1 MQKTLLEF
9 EKIHSFPQLTLDY
22 LSCREE
28 LEPFYK
34 YTPIIESFNQA
45 MIDRAQFPVNRRVLV
60 EVLLE
65 QHKNV
70 SEEVLNNIKSLH
82 DENTFTLTT
91 GHQLNIFTGPLYFL
105 YKIITILNLAKE
117 LKKAYPENNFV
128 PVYWMASEDH
138 DIDEI
143 NHFNIFGKTLTW
155 ETNQKGAAG
164 KLDTKSMVILL
175 DQLDELLGES
185 PNANYLRNLFNKAYE
200 ENENLSAAT
209 RYLVNDLFGKH
220 GLVIM
225 DASHPSLKVEFVE
238 NMKEDL
244 LNSKN
249 FNAVTKTMKSLDKDY
264 KIQVNPREINLFYM
278 KDNLRERIVKLDENN
293 FEILNSEIR
302 FSKDEIISELN
313 DHPEHFSPNVVLRP
327 VYQQRIL
334 PNLAYIGGP
343 AEIAYWLEYK
353 EMFDS
358 NNVFYPILMLR
369 NSVLWIDDN
378 YVSKMEKLN
387 LDIPPI
393 FRDTESLV
401 KEYVIQNSDNV
412 IDFEKM
418 KSMLSESYKS
428 IAAEAIKIDKTLVP
442 AIDAE
447 LQKQMNSLEGIEGK
461 IIRAQKKKM
470 ETSVNQIRNI
480 KIKLFP
486 NNSLQ
491 ERQDNFIPYYL
502 KYGPEFIETLI
513 ENLNPFEKQFVIFSE
528 RKSG

>member
-1 MQKTLLEF
+1 
-9 EKIHSFPQLTLDY
+9 
-22 LSCREE
+22 
-28 LEPFYK
+28 
-34 YTPIIESFNQA
+34 
-45 MIDRAQFPVNRRVLV
+45 
-60 EVLLE
+60 
-65 QHKNV
+65 
-70 SEEVLNNIKSLH
+70 
-82 DENTFTLTT
+82 
-91 GHQLNIFTGPLYFL
+91 
-105 YKIITILNLAKE
+105 
-117 LKKAYPENNFV
+117 
-128 PVYWMASEDH
+128 
-138 DIDEI
+138 
-143 NHFNIFGKTLTW
+143 
-155 ETNQKGAAG
+155 
-164 KLDTKSMVILL
+164 L